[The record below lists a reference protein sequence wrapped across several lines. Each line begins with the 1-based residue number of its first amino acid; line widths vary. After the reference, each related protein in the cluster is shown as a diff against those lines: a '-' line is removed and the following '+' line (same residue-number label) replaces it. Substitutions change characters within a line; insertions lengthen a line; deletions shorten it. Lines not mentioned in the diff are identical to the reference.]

1 MDFILAV
8 VLLLLALLMPAWPV
22 LALAAFVLAVLAL
35 LTCLRSGRM
44 AVRGRAR
51 TLTRAGWLLTAA
63 AVCTAIAAYGYGL
76 VATTFGA
83 WTDPDDRCALA
94 RPETYG
100 YGHRGPDGGTQSMWP
115 LHDTTC
121 GPELV
126 PGFVNPLVAGSAAL
140 FVVLAV
146 IMTVVKVRSRRRPWH
161 G

>member
-1 MDFILAV
+1 MDFILAA
-8 VLLLLALLMPAWPV
+8 VLLLLALLMLAWPV
-22 LALAAFVLAVLAL
+22 LAVAAFVLVALAL

-44 AVRGRAR
+44 AVRGR

-63 AVCTAIAAYGYGL
+63 AVCTATAAYGYGL

-94 RPETYG
+94 QPETYG
-100 YGHRGPDGGTQSMWP
+100 YGYRGPDGGTQSMWP

-126 PGFVNPLVAGSAAL
+126 PGFVNPLVAGSAGL

-146 IMTVVKVRSRRRPWH
+146 IMTVVKVRSRRRPRQ